1 MRGKTSGPTKLF
13 NIMLEWGVG
22 MCEAFSLAFL
32 INLESVIS
40 GFNKLEM
47 KKGDHVEI
55 QTDVNTDIFVLKFF
69 N

>member
-1 MRGKTSGPTKLF
+1 
-13 NIMLEWGVG
+13 
-22 MCEAFSLAFL
+22 MCEAFRLAFL

-55 QTDVNTDIFVLKFF
+55 QTVVNTDIFVLKFF

>member
-1 MRGKTSGPTKLF
+1 
-13 NIMLEWGVG
+13 
-22 MCEAFSLAFL
+22 MCEAFRLAFL

-40 GFNKLEM
+40 GFKKLEM